1 VAVLAES
8 ARPGR
13 LATASIV
20 GTMLEYYDFAIYNTL
35 AALAFNKLF
44 FPSFDPLTGT
54 ILAFSTFAVG
64 YFSRPI
70 GGMICGHLG
79 DRYGRRFVL
88 VATLIVMGVTT
99 ALIGALPTYAAAG
112 VMSPVLLVA
121 LRFVQGAALGG
132 EWAGAVLLSVEHGDQ
147 RRRGRNASWAQMGPS
162 LGTLLA
168 TGSIALVISQL
179 DNEAFLS
186 WGWRMPFFASVLLVG
201 FGLWI
206 RSGVQETPLFRQLER
221 EKSQARA
228 PVGEVFRVHWR
239 KLLLGGGARIGPDVL
254 YSLAAV
260 FSLSY
265 LTTTLGVPRTTAL
278 IALSIGG
285 VCNALTIPLFGG
297 LSDRY
302 GRRVVYGAGVVG
314 ALALAFAFFPLLDTG
329 SPVAI
334 TVAIAAALVVHA
346 MMYGPQAA
354 FIAEQFPTRVR
365 YAGSSLA
372 YTLAGIVGGG
382 IAPVMFA
389 TLQKV
394 YGTTLALS
402 AYLAVALLVT
412 GVVLLIARER
422 AGVELEQGGSSS

>member
-1 VAVLAES
+1 LAES
-8 ARPGR
+8 ARPTR

-64 YFSRPI
+64 YVSRPI
-70 GGMICGHLG
+70 GGVIFGHLG
-79 DRYGRRFVL
+79 DRHGRRFVL

-99 ALIGALPTYAAAG
+99 ALIGALPTYATAG
-112 VMSPVLLVA
+112 VLSPILLVT

-132 EWAGAVLLSVEHGDQ
+132 EWAGAVLLSVEHGDH
-147 RRRGRNASWAQMGPS
+147 RKRGRNASWAQMGPS

-168 TGSIALVISQL
+168 NGSIALMIWQFDS
-179 DNEAFLS
+179 EAFLS
-186 WGWRMPFFASVLLVG
+186 WGWRLPFFASVLLVG

-206 RSGVQETPLFRQLER
+206 RSGVQETPLFRRIER
-221 EKSQARA
+221 EKAQARA
-228 PVGEVFRVHWR
+228 PVGEVIRAHWPR
-239 KLLLGGGARIGPDVL
+239 LLLGGGARIGPDVL

-265 LTTTLGVPRTTAL
+265 LTTTLGVSRTMAL

-285 VCNALTIPLFGG
+285 ACNALTIPLFGG

-302 GRRVVYGAGVVG
+302 GRRVVYGAGVVC
-314 ALALAFAFFPLLDTG
+314 ALVLAFVFFPLLETG

-382 IAPVMFA
+382 IAPLMFA
-389 TLQKV
+389 MLQKV
-394 YGTTLALS
+394 YGTTLMLA

-422 AGVELEQGGSSS
+422 AGVELE

>member
-1 VAVLAES
+1 MAES

-20 GTMLEYYDFAIYNTL
+20 GTLLEYYDFAIYNTL

-44 FPSFDPLTGT
+44 FPLFDPLTGT

-70 GGMICGHLG
+70 GGVVFGHLG

-112 VMSPVLLVA
+112 VTSPVLLVA

-132 EWAGAVLLSVEHGDQ
+132 EWAGAVLLSVEHGDP

-179 DNEAFLS
+179 DSEAFLS

-228 PVGEVFRVHWR
+228 PVGEVFRAHWR

-265 LTTTLGVPRTTAL
+265 LTTTLAVPRTTAL

-402 AYLAVALLVT
+402 AYLAVALLIT

>member
-1 VAVLAES
+1 LAES

-35 AALAFNKLF
+35 AALAFGKLF

-70 GGMICGHLG
+70 GAVIFGHLG

-88 VATLIVMGVTT
+88 VATLIVMGATT
-99 ALIGALPTYAAAG
+99 ALIGALPTYEVAG
-112 VMSPVLLVA
+112 AVSPVLLVA

-147 RRRGRNASWAQMGPS
+147 RQRGRNASWAQMGPS

-179 DNEAFLS
+179 DSEAFLS
-186 WGWRMPFFASVLLVG
+186 WGWRLPIFASVLLVG
-201 FGLWI
+201 FGLWN

-221 EKSQARA
+221 EKAQARA
-228 PVGEVFRVHWR
+228 PVGEVIRHHWR

-265 LTTTLGVPRTTAL
+265 LTATLGVPRTTAL

-285 VCNALTIPLFGG
+285 ACNALTIPLFGG

-302 GRRVVYGAGVVG
+302 GRRVVYGAGVVC
-314 ALALAFAFFPLLDTG
+314 ALALGFAFFPLLETG

-334 TVAIAAALVVHA
+334 TLAIAAALVVHA

-365 YAGSSLA
+365 YAGASLA

-422 AGVELEQGGSSS
+422 AGVELE

>member
-1 VAVLAES
+1 LAEQPRM
-8 ARPGR
+8 AR

-35 AALAFNKLF
+35 AALAFNRLF

-70 GGMICGHLG
+70 GGVIFGHLG

-88 VATLIVMGVTT
+88 VATLIVMGITT

-112 VMSPVLLVA
+112 VLSPVLLVA

-147 RRRGRNASWAQMGPS
+147 RQRGRNASWAQMGPS

-168 TGSIALVISQL
+168 TGSIAAVTVLLPEES
-179 DNEAFLS
+179 FLS
-186 WGWRMPFFASVLLVG
+186 WGWRLPFFASVLLVG

-206 RSGVQETPLFRQLER
+206 RIGVQETPLFRRLER
-221 EKSQARA
+221 EKAQARA
-228 PVGEVFRVHWR
+228 PVGEVVREHWR
-239 KLLLGGGARIGPDVL
+239 KLLLGGGVRIGPDVL
-254 YSLAAV
+254 YSLTAV

-265 LTTTLGVPRTTAL
+265 LTQTLGVSRTLAL

-285 VCNALTIPLFGG
+285 ACNAVTIPIFGS

-302 GRRVVYGAGVVG
+302 GRRVMYGIGVV
-314 ALALAFAFFPLLDTG
+314 FAI
-329 SPVAI
+329 S
-334 TVAIAAALVVHA
+334 AALIVHA

-365 YAGSSLA
+365 YAGASLA

-382 IAPVMFA
+382 IAPLMFA
-389 TLQKV
+389 TLQKSF
-394 YGTTLALS
+394 GTTHALS
-402 AYLAVALLVT
+402 AYLAVALLIT
-412 GVVLLIARER
+412 GIVLIIARER
-422 AGVELEQGGSSS
+422 AGESLD

>member
-70 GGMICGHLG
+70 GGVIFGHLG

-88 VATLIVMGVTT
+88 VATLIVMGITT

-168 TGSIALVISQL
+168 TGSIALMISHL
-179 DNEAFLS
+179 DSAAFLS

-221 EKSQARA
+221 EKSQAQA
-228 PVGEVFRVHWR
+228 PVGEVFRAHWR

-265 LTTTLGVPRTTAL
+265 LTTTIGVPRTTAL

-394 YGTTLALS
+394 YGTTFVLS
-402 AYLAVALLVT
+402 AYLAVALLIT

>member
-1 VAVLAES
+1 MAEQPRT
-8 ARPGR
+8 AR

-35 AALAFNKLF
+35 AALAFNRLF
-44 FPSFDPLTGT
+44 FPSFEPLTGT

-70 GGMICGHLG
+70 GGVIFGHLG

-88 VATLIVMGVTT
+88 VTTLMLMGVTT
-99 ALIGALPTYAAAG
+99 ALIGALPTYATAG
-112 VMSPVLLVA
+112 VLSPVLLVA

-132 EWAGAVLLSVEHGDQ
+132 EWAGAVLLSVEHGDHRQ
-147 RRRGRNASWAQMGPS
+147 RGRNASWAQMGPS

-168 TGSIALVISQL
+168 TGSIAVVTLQL
-179 DNEAFLS
+179 PEESFLS
-186 WGWRMPFFASVLLVG
+186 WGWRLPFFASVVLVG

-206 RSGVQETPLFRQLER
+206 RVGVQETPLFKRLER

-228 PVGEVFRVHWR
+228 PVGEVFREHWR
-239 KLLLGGGARIGPDVL
+239 KVLLGGGVRVGPDVL

-265 LTTTLGVPRTTAL
+265 LTTTVGISRTLAL
-278 IALSIGG
+278 ISLSIGG
-285 VCNALTIPLFGG
+285 ACNALTIPLFGS

-302 GRRVVYGAGVVG
+302 GRRVVSSTGVLLGLV
-314 ALALAFAFFPLLDTG
+314 LAFAFFPLLNTG

-334 TVAIAAALVVHA
+334 TFAISAALVVHA

-365 YAGSSLA
+365 YAGASLA

-382 IAPVMFA
+382 IAPLVFA
-389 TLQKV
+389 TLQKT
-394 YGTTLALS
+394 YGTTYALS
-402 AYLAVALLVT
+402 SYLAVALLVT
-412 GVVLLIARER
+412 GIVLMIARER
-422 AGVELEQGGSSS
+422 AGDALD

>member
-1 VAVLAES
+1 MAEQP
-8 ARPGR
+8 RTGR

-35 AALAFNKLF
+35 AALAFNRLF

-70 GGMICGHLG
+70 GGVIFGHLG

-88 VATLIVMGVTT
+88 VTTLMIMGVTT
-99 ALIGALPTYAAAG
+99 ALMGALPTYATAG

-147 RRRGRNASWAQMGPS
+147 HRRGRNASWAQMGPS
-162 LGTLLA
+162 LGVLLA
-168 TGSIALVISQL
+168 TGSIAILTSQL
-179 DNEAFLS
+179 PEASFLA
-186 WGWRMPFFASVLLVG
+186 WGWRLPFFASVALVV

-206 RSGVQETPLFRQLER
+206 RIGVEETPLFRRLER

-228 PVGEVFRVHWR
+228 PIGEVLREHWR
-239 KLLLGGGARIGPDVL
+239 KLVLGGAVRIGPDVL
-254 YSLAAV
+254 YSLAVV

-265 LTTTLGVPRTTAL
+265 LTTTVGVSRTLAL

-285 VCNALTIPLFGG
+285 ACNALTIPIFGG

-302 GRRVVYGAGVVG
+302 GRRVVYGIGVAC
-314 ALALAFAFFPLLDTG
+314 ALVLAFAFFPLLDSG
-329 SPVAI
+329 STAAI
-334 TVAIAAALVVHA
+334 IFAIAAALIVHA

-354 FIAEQFPTRVR
+354 FIAEQFPTRIR

-389 TLQKV
+389 TLQKA
-394 YGTTLALS
+394 YGSMHVLS
-402 AYLAVALLVT
+402 AYLAVALLIT
-412 GVVLLIARER
+412 GVALIIARER
-422 AGVELEQGGSSS
+422 AGAPLE

>member
-1 VAVLAES
+1 LAES
-8 ARPGR
+8 ARPSR

-44 FPSFDPLTGT
+44 FPSFEPLTGT

-70 GGMICGHLG
+70 GGVIFGHLG

-88 VATLIVMGVTT
+88 VATLLVMGVTT
-99 ALIGALPTYAAAG
+99 ALIGALPTYATAG
-112 VMSPVLLVA
+112 VVSPILLVA

-179 DNEAFLS
+179 DNESFLS
-186 WGWRMPFFASVLLVG
+186 WGWRLPFFASVLLVG

-221 EKSQARA
+221 EKTQARA
-228 PVGEVFRVHWR
+228 PVGEVIRAHWR

-265 LTTTLGVPRTTAL
+265 LTTTLGVSRTLAL

-285 VCNALTIPLFGG
+285 ACNALTIPLFGG

-302 GRRVVYGAGVVG
+302 GRRVVYGAGVVC
-314 ALALAFAFFPLLDTG
+314 ALVLAFVFFPLLETG

-365 YAGSSLA
+365 YTGASLA

-402 AYLAVALLVT
+402 TYLAIALLVT
-412 GVVLLIARER
+412 GVVLLVARER
-422 AGVELEQGGSSS
+422 AGVELE

>member
-1 VAVLAES
+1 MAES

-35 AALAFNKLF
+35 AALAFNRLF

-64 YFSRPI
+64 YISRPI
-70 GGMICGHLG
+70 GGVIFGHLG
-79 DRYGRRFVL
+79 DRHGRRFVL
-88 VATLIVMGVTT
+88 VATLIIMGVTT
-99 ALIGALPTYAAAG
+99 ALIGALPTYAQAG
-112 VMSPVLLVA
+112 VLSPVLLVA

-147 RRRGRNASWAQMGPS
+147 QRRGRNASWAQMGPS

-168 TGSIALVISQL
+168 TGSIAIVISQL
-179 DNEAFLS
+179 DAESFLA
-186 WGWRMPFFASVLLVG
+186 WGWRAPFFASVVLVG

-206 RSGVQETPLFRQLER
+206 RIGVQETPLFRQLER
-221 EKSQARA
+221 EKTQARA
-228 PVGEVFRVHWR
+228 PVGEVMRVHWR
-239 KLLLGGGARIGPDVL
+239 KLLIGGGARIGPDVL

-265 LTTTLGVPRTTAL
+265 LTTTVGVSRTLAL

-285 VCNALTIPLFGG
+285 ACNAVTIPIFGG

-302 GRRVVYGAGVVG
+302 GRRVVYGTGVVC
-314 ALALAFAFFPLLDTG
+314 ALVLAFAFFPLLGTG

-334 TVAIAAALVVHA
+334 TFAIAAALVVHA

-394 YGTTLALS
+394 YGSTLALS
-402 AYLAVALLVT
+402 TYLAIALLIT
-412 GVVLLIARER
+412 GVVLLVARER
-422 AGVELEQGGSSS
+422 AGDALE

>member
-1 VAVLAES
+1 MA
-8 ARPGR
+8 R

-35 AALAFNKLF
+35 AALAFDRLF

-70 GGMICGHLG
+70 GGVIFGHLG

-112 VMSPVLLVA
+112 VLSPVLLVA

-147 RRRGRNASWAQMGPS
+147 RQRGRNASWAQMGPS

-168 TGSIALVISQL
+168 TGSIAAVTVLLPEES
-179 DNEAFLS
+179 FLS
-186 WGWRMPFFASVLLVG
+186 WGWRLPFFASVLLVG

-206 RSGVQETPLFRQLER
+206 RIGVQETPLFRRLER
-221 EKSQARA
+221 EKLQARA
-228 PVGEVFRVHWR
+228 PVGEVVREHWR
-239 KLLLGGGARIGPDVL
+239 KLLLGGGVRIGPDVL
-254 YSLAAV
+254 YSLTAV

-265 LTTTLGVPRTTAL
+265 LTQTVGVSRTLAL

-285 VCNALTIPLFGG
+285 ACNAVTIPIFGS

-302 GRRVVYGAGVVG
+302 GRRVMYGLGVVC
-314 ALALAFAFFPLLDTG
+314 ALGLAFAFFPLLDTG

-334 TVAIAAALVVHA
+334 AFAISAALIVHA

-365 YAGSSLA
+365 YAGASLA

-382 IAPVMFA
+382 IAPLMFA
-389 TLQKV
+389 TLQKKF
-394 YGTTLALS
+394 GTTHALS
-402 AYLAVALLVT
+402 AYLAVALLIT
-412 GVVLLIARER
+412 GIVLIIARER
-422 AGVELEQGGSSS
+422 AGESLD

>member
-1 VAVLAES
+1 MAVLAES

-70 GGMICGHLG
+70 GGVIFGHLG

-88 VATLIVMGVTT
+88 VVTLIVMGVTT

-168 TGSIALVISQL
+168 TGSIAVVISQL

-228 PVGEVFRVHWR
+228 PVGEVFRAHWR

-402 AYLAVALLVT
+402 AYLAVALLIT
-412 GVVLLIARER
+412 GIVLLIARER
-422 AGVELEQGGSSS
+422 AGVELE

>member
-1 VAVLAES
+1 LAEQ
-8 ARPGR
+8 APTAR

-35 AALAFNKLF
+35 AALAFNRLF

-64 YFSRPI
+64 YFSRPV
-70 GGMICGHLG
+70 GGVIFGHLG

-88 VATLIVMGVTT
+88 VATLVVMGVTT

-112 VMSPVLLVA
+112 VLSPILLVA

-147 RRRGRNASWAQMGPS
+147 RRRGRNASFAQMGPS
-162 LGTLLA
+162 LGVLLA
-168 TGSIALVISQL
+168 TGSIAVVTSLLS
-179 DNEAFLS
+179 EESFLA
-186 WGWRMPFFASVLLVG
+186 WGWRLPFFASVVLVA

-206 RSGVQETPLFRQLER
+206 RFGVQETPLFRRLER
-221 EKSQARA
+221 EQGQARA
-228 PVGEVFRVHWR
+228 PVSEVVREHWR
-239 KLLLGGGARIGPDVL
+239 KLLLGGGVRIGPDVL
-254 YSLAAV
+254 YSLAVV

-265 LTTTLGVPRTTAL
+265 LTTTLGISRTFAL

-285 VCNALTIPLFGG
+285 ACNALTIPIFGS

-302 GRRVVYGAGVVG
+302 GRRAIYGAGVVF
-314 ALALAFAFFPLLDTG
+314 ALVLAFAFFPLLDTG

-334 TVAIAAALVVHA
+334 AFAISAALIAHA

-365 YAGSSLA
+365 YAGASLA

-389 TLQKV
+389 TLQKA
-394 YGTTLALS
+394 YGTTYALS
-402 AYLAVALLVT
+402 AYLAVALLIT
-412 GVVLLIARER
+412 GIVLMIARER
-422 AGVELEQGGSSS
+422 AGDALD

>member
-1 VAVLAES
+1 MAES
-8 ARPGR
+8 ARPVR

-70 GGMICGHLG
+70 GGVIFGHLG

-112 VMSPVLLVA
+112 IMSPVLLVA

-168 TGSIALVISQL
+168 TGSIALMISQL

-228 PVGEVFRVHWR
+228 PVGEVFRGHWR
-239 KLLLGGGARIGPDVL
+239 KLLIGGGARIGPDVL

-285 VCNALTIPLFGG
+285 VCNALTIPLFGS

-402 AYLAVALLVT
+402 AYLAVALLIT

>member
-1 VAVLAES
+1 
-8 ARPGR
+8 
-13 LATASIV
+13 
-20 GTMLEYYDFAIYNTL
+20 
-35 AALAFNKLF
+35 
-44 FPSFDPLTGT
+44 
-54 ILAFSTFAVG
+54 
-64 YFSRPI
+64 
-70 GGMICGHLG
+70 
-79 DRYGRRFVL
+79 
-88 VATLIVMGVTT
+88 
-99 ALIGALPTYAAAG
+99 
-112 VMSPVLLVA
+112 
-121 LRFVQGAALGG
+121 
-132 EWAGAVLLSVEHGDQ
+132 
-147 RRRGRNASWAQMGPS
+147 MGPA

-228 PVGEVFRVHWR
+228 PVGEVFRAHWR

-334 TVAIAAALVVHA
+334 TVAIAAALVGHA
-346 MMYGPQAA
+346 MM
-354 FIAEQFPTRVR
+354 
-365 YAGSSLA
+365 
-372 YTLAGIVGGG
+372 
-382 IAPVMFA
+382 
-389 TLQKV
+389 
-394 YGTTLALS
+394 
-402 AYLAVALLVT
+402 
-412 GVVLLIARER
+412 
-422 AGVELEQGGSSS
+422 